1 MPRRLTSL
9 AQPEHQITVGDT
21 TFYKNTRSTPG
32 YLQAENNVSRSPN
45 RFELQHI
52 RLTNSNPLLRPLMIC
67 RMSTTLESATVK
79 NETPDYGSVAYWDER
94 CVRVMLSHGGS

>member
-1 MPRRLTSL
+1 MHNPSIRSLSVIRRFTKTHDQPLATSKGRNF
-9 AQPEHQITVGDT
+9 A
-21 TFYKNTRSTPG
+21 Y
-32 YLQAENNVSRSPN
+32 AAASPN

-94 CVRVMLSHGGS
+94 CVR